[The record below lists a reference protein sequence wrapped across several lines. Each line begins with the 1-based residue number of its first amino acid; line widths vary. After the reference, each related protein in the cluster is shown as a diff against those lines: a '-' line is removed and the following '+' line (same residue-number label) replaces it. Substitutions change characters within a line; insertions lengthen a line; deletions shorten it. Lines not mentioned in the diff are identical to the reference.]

1 MSVSMEGKVR
11 WSSEYYESSSLLAFL
26 PLDLYINLLIILP
39 DRAVSVVGHGWRRDF
54 VAVIG

>member
-1 MSVSMEGKVR
+1 MEGKVR